1 MHYGHTMGAKVCIWL
16 LSAMVVATISYVFSA
31 ATVAQSVRVCTT
43 EESGPD
49 ANGVIRE
56 TTICP
61 TDSAQAARSEART
74 GSTSSQQAA
83 TSGRAILT
91 PTAPPTLEAVPDTAP
106 EAVQPPPVASAKDE
120 SIIEKVVDSAPL
132 PIKLFAKAVEALL

>member
-1 MHYGHTMGAKVCIWL
+1 MGGIIRISLFAAMLVFSMVPT
-16 LSAMVVATISYVFSA
+16 SAVVAQNVH
-31 ATVAQSVRVCTT
+31 VCVQ

-49 ANGVIRE
+49 ANGVIKE
-56 TTICP
+56 STVCP
-61 TDSAQAARSEART
+61 TDSAQATRSEART
-74 GSTSSQQAA
+74 GSTSSQQAV
-83 TSGRAILT
+83 TSNRAVIT

-132 PIKLFAKAVEALL
+132 PIKILAKAVEALL